1 LSQNRSEAKQ
11 REDVHELKMFEDKKK
26 GRKDMQITKESTLVT
41 FINVFETT
49 HERQQEV
56 IDSWLGDNRAQQD
69 IPGFIAAALLNSLD
83 GTRVVNYT
91 QWRSQADLDR
101 FEQRS
106 QQGRE
111 ARHTAA
117 SRVDPHV
124 YEVVYLREQAEGD

>member
-1 LSQNRSEAKQ
+1 MAKQ
-11 REDVHELKMFEDKKK
+11 REDAPELRMFEDKKK

-49 HERQQEV
+49 PERQQEV
-56 IDSWLGDNRAQQD
+56 IDSWLRANQAQQD
-69 IPGFIAAALLNSLD
+69 VPGLIAAALHKSLD

-91 QWRSQADLDR
+91 QWRSQADYDR

-106 QQGRE
+106 HEGRGT
-111 ARHTAA
+111 RHTLAE
-117 SRVDPHV
+117 RVDPHL